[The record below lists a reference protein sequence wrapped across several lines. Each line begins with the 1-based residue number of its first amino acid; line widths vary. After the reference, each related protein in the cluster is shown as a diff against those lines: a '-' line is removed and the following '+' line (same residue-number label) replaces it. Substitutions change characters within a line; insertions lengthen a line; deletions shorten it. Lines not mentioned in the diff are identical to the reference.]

1 MSRGSLLLLAA
12 LKRAASGLLLLI
24 GATLLIYLTIRSA
37 PGNAIDAICPM
48 GTPEADKLR
57 LAAEFGLDR
66 DPFTGYLAWL
76 ARSFVGDFGDS
87 LVFAP
92 GETVM
97 AVSLPAYG
105 RTLLL
110 CICTLLCCL
119 IIALMGAILFGEA
132 TRRQSVVTAPLY
144 VLTAAPS
151 YVVAVCLMMALN
163 GLVKV
168 FLDDAGYVTPSWYP
182 IPLYA
187 EDSLMPY
194 VFAAFALMAG
204 DGLFMD
210 FFNAVRAELNALRNA
225 QFIAAIRS
233 KGARIRS
240 HIARNMIVPLISGYA
255 ARLPIVLGGVVIV
268 EYVFTLDGGGYVLLE
283 AAKERDFPVVVGI
296 SVLFTATIILVNII
310 ADVVQALI
318 DPREVSRGG

>member
-1 MSRGSLLLLAA
+1 MNRGARLLLAS
-12 LKRAASGLLLLI
+12 LKRAAGGLLLLI
-24 GATLLIYLTIRSA
+24 GATFLIYLTIRSA
-37 PGNAIDAICPM
+37 PGDAIDAICPM
-48 GTPEADKLR
+48 GTPEDIKER
-57 LAAEFGLDR
+57 LAVEFGLDR
-66 DPFTGYLAWL
+66 DVFTGYLAWL
-76 ARSFVGDFGDS
+76 ARSFVGDFGES
-87 LVFAP
+87 IVFAP

-97 AVSLPAYG
+97 AVVLPAYG

-110 CICTLLCCL
+110 SICTLLATL
-119 IIALMGAILFGEA
+119 VVALLGAILFGEA

-144 VLTAAPS
+144 VLTSAPS
-151 YVVAVCLMMALN
+151 YVVAVCLMMGLN
-163 GLVKV
+163 AFIKAFV
-168 FLDDAGYVTPSWYP
+168 FDAGYVPPNWYP
-182 IPLYA
+182 IPIYT
-187 EDSLMPY
+187 ESIMPY

-233 KGARIRS
+233 KGASIRG
-240 HIARNMIVPLISGYA
+240 HIARNMVVPLISGYA

-283 AAKERDFPVVVGI
+283 ASKERDFPIVVGL
-296 SVLFTATIILVNII
+296 SVLFTATIIVVNLI
-310 ADVVQALI
+310 ADLVRAVI

>member
-1 MSRGSLLLLAA
+1 MSRGSRLLLAA

-24 GATLLIYLTIRSA
+24 GATFLIYMTIRSA
-37 PGNAIDAICPM
+37 PGDAIDAISPM
-48 GTPEADKLR
+48 GTPPEVKLR
-57 LAAEFGLDR
+57 LAVEFGLDR
-66 DPFTGYLAWL
+66 GPFTGYLAWL
-76 ARSFVGDFGDS
+76 ARSFVGDFGES
-87 LVFAP
+87 LVFSP

-97 AVSLPAYG
+97 AVALPSYG
-105 RTLLL
+105 RTLVLS
-110 CICTLLCCL
+110 ICTLFVCL
-119 IIALMGAILFGEA
+119 LLALVGAIFFGEA

-144 VLTAAPS
+144 VLTSAPS

-163 GLVKV
+163 AFVKAFV
-168 FLDDAGYVTPSWYP
+168 SDAGYVTPSWYP
-182 IPLYA
+182 IPLYS
-187 EDSLMPY
+187 ESIMPY
-194 VFAAFALMAG
+194 VFAGAALMAG

-233 KGARIRS
+233 KGARIRG

-268 EYVFTLDGGGYVLLE
+268 EYIFTLDGGGYVLLE
-283 AAKERDFPVVVGI
+283 ASKERDFPVVVGL
-296 SVLFTATIILVNII
+296 SVLFTATIIVVNII
-310 ADVVQALI
+310 ADVVQALV